1 MLSPVALSGNGN
13 HHMTNDV
20 EQLQKG
26 GQQKAVEG
34 STESL
39 VDGDT
44 VDGGLDLVETIVG
57 ENIQCSYR
65 L

>member
-1 MLSPVALSGNGN
+1 
-13 HHMTNDV
+13 MTNDV

-44 VDGGLDLVETIVG
+44 VDGGLDLVEAIVG